1 MKKIFQNPVF
11 YLALATFSFVAH
23 KAIFSFFRFDE
34 PFFFTLFFASSFL
47 FVMFLSFSVFRR
59 ISDRFRKDK

>member
-11 YLALATFSFVAH
+11 YLALAV
-23 KAIFSFFRFDE
+23 FSFFAHNAVYAVAGFDE

-47 FVMFLSFSVFRR
+47 FVLFLSFSVFRR
-59 ISDRFRKDK
+59 ISDRFRKD